1 MGQGSKIN
9 LFGMPRMS
17 LRFLFV
23 FTLVCAI
30 IIAIVAQRFR
40 PMGYTGIVSEIGS
53 GYSSSQLLVDSDGL
67 PIGGVKINIDESL
80 VSRQIAW
87 ENESPNPP
95 LSARRVLQ
103 IADGFRMSRLREY
116 KHFVWSL
123 HSIRLA
129 PMDIKSDKWI
139 WIVCFEQKPKPGL
152 TTNFFPTFEVYV
164 LMDGTVI
171 EPDDPD
177 GFLSKAI
184 DQQEKKMGPHNIDAG
199 K

>member
-1 MGQGSKIN
+1 MINERNGSTRIMDQGIKTN
-9 LFGMPRMS
+9 LFGVPRMS
-17 LRFLFV
+17 LRFLFIL
-23 FTLVCAI
+23 TLACAI
-30 IIAIVAQRFR
+30 ILAIVAQRYR
-40 PMGYTGIVSEIGS
+40 SMAYTGIVSEIGS

-87 ENESPNPP
+87 ENGSPDPP

-103 IADGFRMSRLREY
+103 IADRFRRSRLREFND
-116 KHFVWSL
+116 FVWSL

-129 PMDIKSDKWI
+129 PMDIKSRKWI

-177 GFLSKAI
+177 GFLNKAI
-184 DQQEKKMGPHNIDAG
+184 D
-199 K
+199 